1 MLNEASAVERVRR
14 SALTGLLVV
23 SFANLLNYFDRG
35 IFFLM
40 LQPISEEFSFTDT
53 QLGSLAGAFAVL
65 FAFMSLPLAWA
76 ADQTRRLTVLGVCTA
91 IWSLAT
97 AATGLANSFWQLF
110 AARVGV
116 GMGEAGCLPTGTS
129 LIGDYYPAERRSRAM
144 AVFQGSGLV
153 GSMLGLMVVGMLA
166 DQVGWRMA
174 LIYASLPG
182 FVLVPI
188 ALWLR
193 EPRRGGQETSGK
205 VELAWLPAVGVL
217 VRSPAYLMLLGA
229 ITCLSLGFSTIGS
242 WGPTYF
248 IRAYGLSLTEV
259 GLLFGMAFG
268 MSAAVGTFLGGFVT
282 SKLVARNRHWEFWVP
297 SAACALSVPL
307 FQIALAATTANMGFL
322 LIGLACFVAFFCYG
336 PIMSI
341 YHIVSPPAARATAV
355 AAGACLAGIIGSFG
369 GPFAVG
375 WLTDFFRPDHGDDA
389 LRYALSIVML
399 VLLVPAGLYAFAGRI
414 AFARIDRLALSEK
427 ASAAV

>member
-1 MLNEASAVERVRR
+1 MLSEGSKIDRFRSSAF
-14 SALTGLLVV
+14 TGLMVV

-40 LQPISEEFSFTDT
+40 LEPISKEFSFTDT

-76 ADQTRRLTVLGVCTA
+76 ADKTRRLTVIGVCTA

-97 AATGLANSFWQLF
+97 AATGLANSYWQLF
-110 AARVGV
+110 AARIGV
-116 GMGEAGCLPTGTS
+116 GMGEAGCLPAGTS

-144 AVFQGSGLV
+144 SIFQGAGLV

-182 FVLVPI
+182 FLLAPL

-193 EPRRGGQETSGK
+193 EPKRGGQDVSGK
-205 VELAWLPAVGVL
+205 TELAWLPAVRLL
-217 VRSPAYLMLLGA
+217 VRSPAYLMLLVA

-248 IRAYGLSLTEV
+248 IRAFQLSLTEV
-259 GLLFGMAFG
+259 GFMFGLAFG
-268 MSAAVGTFLGGFVT
+268 MSAAAGTFLGGFVT
-282 SKLVARNRHWEFWVP
+282 SKLVARNRNWEFWVP
-297 SAACALSVPL
+297 SAACALAVPL
-307 FQIALAATTANMGFL
+307 FQLALAATTVTLGFVL
-322 LIGLACFVAFFCYG
+322 VGVASFVAFFCYG
-336 PIMSI
+336 PIMSV

-369 GPFAVG
+369 GPLAVG
-375 WLTDFFRPDHGDDA
+375 WLTDAFRPEHGDDA
-389 LRYALSIVML
+389 LRYALSLVML
-399 VLLVPAGLYAFAGRI
+399 VLLVPAALYALAGRF
-414 AFARIDRLALSEK
+414 AFAQKDRDLLLDQPQNIA
-427 ASAAV
+427 